1 MGFLTDIERR
11 GETVM
16 KNSTNGAE
24 DKTEVK
30 RSHVLSPRRVING
43 AMRIFDVIR
52 KDRLNAYAAESAF
65 FVMLSAIPLLTLTVT
80 VAGIVIPESVSEYI
94 HRLASFVPG
103 ILGDYIE
110 EEFLSFLNY
119 PAPAPLSISAFALL
133 WSASR
138 GVRAVRR
145 GVRSVWGR
153 GSDSML
159 SEMLHGIAFTAMFI
173 LIIVAI
179 LVFFVFGDA
188 LSSFVSAQLESAG
201 RVFDHIVDFSPV
213 FTLVLLVMFFVLMLH
228 AFTPKDAAR
237 THIRNDL
244 PGAALASAG
253 WTLYSFLFSV
263 FISDFSNMPHI
274 YGSAAAVMIL
284 MLWLYMSM
292 YILLL
297 GAEVN
302 KFFLE
307 RKRLGTK

>member
-1 MGFLTDIERR
+1 
-11 GETVM
+11 M
-16 KNSTNGAE
+16 KNSS
-24 DKTEVK
+24 TEMTDISGGK
-30 RSHVLSPRRVING
+30 RSHVLSPRRVIHG
-43 AMRIFDVIR
+43 AMRIVDVMR

-110 EEFLSFLNY
+110 DEFLSFLNY
-119 PAPAPLSISAFALL
+119 PTPAPLSISAFALL

-145 GVRSVWGR
+145 GVRSVWGCDS
-153 GSDSML
+153 GSPF
-159 SEMLHGIAFTAMFI
+159 SEILYGFLFTAMFI

-188 LSSFVSAQLESAG
+188 LSSFVSTQLESAG
-201 RVFDHIVDFSPV
+201 RVFGHIVDFSPV

-237 THIRNDL
+237 THLRDDL

-263 FISDFSNMPHI
+263 FISDFSNMPHV
-274 YGSAAAVMIL
+274 YGSAAAIMIL

-307 RKRLGTK
+307 RKRCRAKMSAE